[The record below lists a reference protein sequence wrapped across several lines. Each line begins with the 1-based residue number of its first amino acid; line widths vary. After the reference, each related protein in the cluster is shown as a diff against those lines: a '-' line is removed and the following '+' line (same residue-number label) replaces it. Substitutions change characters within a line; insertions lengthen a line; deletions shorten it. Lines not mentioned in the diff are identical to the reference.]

1 MNEKHV
7 QTSDTIDTGKKRVA
21 YKKPEIKRV
30 DLSLAETLSAG
41 CKLAGVCDDE
51 FDPVAEA
58 GS

>member
-1 MNEKHV
+1 MSDK
-7 QTSDTIDTGKKRVA
+7 QTPLRDTPKTGKERVC
-21 YKKPEIKRV
+21 YEKPEVKRV

-41 CKLAGVCDDE
+41 CKLAGVCDEE